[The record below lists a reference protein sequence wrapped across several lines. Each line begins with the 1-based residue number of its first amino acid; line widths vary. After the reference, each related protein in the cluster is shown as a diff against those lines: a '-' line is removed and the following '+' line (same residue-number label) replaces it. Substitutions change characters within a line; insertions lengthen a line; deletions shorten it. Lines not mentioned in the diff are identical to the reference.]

1 VAGDIYAKVGAAIRS
16 KRDELGMTQAS
27 LAHRTGL
34 SRTSITNI
42 EKGGQ
47 SILLHQLVDLA
58 RALRADPKDFLP
70 DLERDDDKSPAPSN
84 QMAELLSRLNTLVRA
99 RRR

>member
-1 VAGDIYAKVGAAIRS
+1 MAEDIYARVGAAIRT

-27 LAHRTGL
+27 LAERTGL

-47 SILLHQLVDLA
+47 SVLLHQLVDIA
-58 RALRADPKDFLP
+58 RAVNTDPRDFLVN
-70 DLERDDDKSPAPSN
+70 LERDQPKVAAPSS
-84 QMAELLSRLNTLVRA
+84 QMADLLRRLDPPA
-99 RRR
+99 RVKRS

>member
-1 VAGDIYAKVGAAIRS
+1 MAGDIYTKVGAAIRS

-27 LAHRTGL
+27 LADRTGL

-47 SILLHQLVDLA
+47 SIFLHQLVDVA
-58 RALRADPKDFLP
+58 RVLRADPKDFLA
-70 DLERDDDKSPAPSN
+70 DLDTPRAEAAAPSD
-84 QMAELLSRLNTLVRA
+84 QMAELLSRLNSSVGT

>member
-16 KRDELGMTQAS
+16 KRDELGMTQVS
-27 LAHRTGL
+27 LADRTGL

-47 SILLHQLVDLA
+47 SILLHQLVDIA
-58 RALRADPKDFLP
+58 RALRADPRDFLA
-70 DLERDDDKSPAPSN
+70 DLDHDDVEAAAPSD
-84 QMAELLSRLNTLVRA
+84 QMAELLSRLKTPVRA